1 MFLHIQ
7 VFLIYIYEI
16 ALCIIFLSYIF
27 LRAIHVALI
36 TSSSLFLT
44 TSQHS
49 IICIITFYLS
59 IISEMDEPGAFKCS
73 FSQTVLRQTSLE
85 SIHFWGC
92 ARLSLGILPGLG
104 VLSHI
109 LYAYLFVYLI
119 CLSKEPALGFVDLF
133 IYLFFCLSLFY

>member
-1 MFLHIQ
+1 
-7 VFLIYIYEI
+7 
-16 ALCIIFLSYIF
+16 
-27 LRAIHVALI
+27 
-36 TSSSLFLT
+36 
-44 TSQHS
+44 
-49 IICIITFYLS
+49 
-59 IISEMDEPGAFKCS
+59 MDEPGAFKCS

-85 SIHFWGC
+85 SIPFWGC

-133 IYLFFCLSLFY
+133 IYLFFCVYFIDAALIFIISFFFPPPALLCCPFSNFSAWTPSSFVFNCSSFLIIYSKHCLHEALL